1 MRRRELVA
9 ALGLLPALAA
19 CGLRPIYAP
28 ADRAT
33 LLPAL
38 AAIEVAEQA
47 GSRGQ
52 YFRNALLDELN
63 PEGITAPPEYDLE
76 VRLRQESNSLAIQLD
91 NSATRYNLV
100 LGADFAL
107 KRRSDG
113 QILYHSATR
122 RVVSYN
128 ERGNP
133 FATLIAEQDAERRAA
148 QEVARQI
155 RVMLSLYI
163 ADQQA

>member
-1 MRRRELVA
+1 MQRRKLAA
-9 ALGLLPALAA
+9 ALALLPALAA
-19 CGLRPIYAP
+19 CGLRPIYAQ
-28 ADRAT
+28 AERAT
-33 LLPAL
+33 LLPTL
-38 AAIEVAEQA
+38 AAIEVGDQP

-52 YFRNALLDELN
+52 YFRNALLDQLN
-63 PEGITAPPEYDLE
+63 PEGIVVPPEYDLE

-100 LGADFAL
+100 LGADFVL

-113 QILYHSATR
+113 QILYNSATR

-133 FATLIAEQDAERRAA
+133 FATLIAEQDAARRAA

-155 RVMLSLYI
+155 RVMLSLYF
-163 ADQQA
+163 AEQTA